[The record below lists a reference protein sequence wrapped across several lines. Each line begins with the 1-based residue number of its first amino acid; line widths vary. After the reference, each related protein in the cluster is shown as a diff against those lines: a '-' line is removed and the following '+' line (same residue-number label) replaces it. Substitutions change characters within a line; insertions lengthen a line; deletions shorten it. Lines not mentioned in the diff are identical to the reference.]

1 MLKIAVSNQY
11 FVLIFVLLELQLT
24 IILIIIII
32 IKMPPTH
39 TRTQSDVSKFLVLSD
54 QLSKTPKY
62 LICSDIKLR
71 LAAEMIILIIK
82 TVAD

>member
-24 IILIIIII
+24 IILIIIIII

-62 LICSDIKLR
+62 LICSDIKQTSSR
-71 LAAEMIILIIK
+71 N
-82 TVAD
+82 DYFDNQNCC